1 MLPAANRA
9 NRQMALTQS
18 RQEFP
23 PERDALRA
31 ASDADLMASLVEK
44 NADALAVLY
53 DRHASAVFG
62 MARTILRDRRLAE
75 EVGQDVFLLIWQH
88 PSLFEPSRGAF
99 GGWILRVTRNR
110 SIDLLRKKR
119 EQLFADGPTGD
130 DGQALD
136 PASWLVDPD
145 PDPGDQASAA
155 MTRIEVGRALG
166 HLTDDQRQL
175 LELAYFG
182 GLTQREIAERLSRP
196 LGTVKTQMRTAMQRL
211 AALLANE
218 DERREPRAN
227 AQGISSF
234 NPSEKGAETDMRK

>member
-1 MLPAANRA
+1 MPAANKAIQR
-9 NRQMALTQS
+9 MALMQS
-18 RQEFP
+18 QQEFP
-23 PERDALRA
+23 PEQRALHAATDAE
-31 ASDADLMASLVEK
+31 LMALLAEK

-53 DRHASAVFG
+53 DRHAGAVFG

-88 PSLFEPSRGAF
+88 PLLFEPSRGAF

-166 HLTDDQRQL
+166 NLTDDQRQL

-182 GLTQREIAERLSRP
+182 GLTQREISERLGRP

-218 DERREPRAN
+218 DERRIPRGQAK
-227 AQGISSF
+227 GIAPF
-234 NPSEKGAETDMRK
+234 NPPEKSTETDMRK

>member
-1 MLPAANRA
+1 
-9 NRQMALTQS
+9 MALMQP

-23 PERDALRA
+23 PEQKALNGATDAE
-31 ASDADLMASLVEK
+31 LMASLAEK

-53 DRHASAVFG
+53 DRHAGAVFG
-62 MARTILRDRRLAE
+62 MAKTILRDRRLAE

-182 GLTQREIAERLSRP
+182 GLTQREISERLGRP

-218 DERREPRAN
+218 DERRGPRGN
-227 AQGISSF
+227 SQGISTF
-234 NPSEKGAETDMRK
+234 NSSEKSAETDMRK

>member
-1 MLPAANRA
+1 
-9 NRQMALTQS
+9 MALMHP
-18 RQEFP
+18 RHEFP
-23 PERDALRA
+23 PEQDALRG
-31 ASDADLMASLVEK
+31 STDAELMASLGEK
-44 NADALAVLY
+44 NPDALAVLY
-53 DRHASAVFG
+53 DRHAAAVFG
-62 MARTILRDRRLAE
+62 MARTILHDRRLAE

-99 GGWILRVTRNR
+99 GGWLLRVTRNR
-110 SIDLLRKKR
+110 AIDLLRKKR

-182 GLTQREIAERLSRP
+182 GLTQREISERLGRP

-218 DERREPRAN
+218 DERRRPKGN
-227 AQGISSF
+227 SQGISSF
-234 NPSEKGAETDMRK
+234 NPSEKSTETDMRK

>member
-1 MLPAANRA
+1 MLPGVNKAI
-9 NRQMALTQS
+9 RQMALMQP
-18 RQEFP
+18 RQEVP
-23 PERDALRA
+23 PEQMALR
-31 ASDADLMASLVEK
+31 SSTDAELMASLVEK
-44 NADALAVLY
+44 NAEALTVLY
-53 DRHASAVFG
+53 DRHAAAVFG
-62 MARTILRDRRLAE
+62 MARTILHDRRLAE

-99 GGWILRVTRNR
+99 GGWLLRVTRNR

-166 HLTDDQRQL
+166 NLTDDQRQL

-182 GLTQREIAERLSRP
+182 GLTQREISERLGRP
-196 LGTVKTQMRTAMQRL
+196 LGTVKTQMRTAMQKL

-218 DERREPRAN
+218 DERRTPRN
-227 AQGISSF
+227 KAQGISQLNS
-234 NPSEKGAETDMRK
+234 SEKSTETDVS